1 MKSRRMLRFKSM
13 ISILICAVLALGL
26 SSGVACGMELGPTG
40 LSLSGEAEQTVNWF
54 LTEGELSLGITRYK
68 LSLDQDLRRA
78 GAGIDGHAHVSV
90 KGWYNHK
97 ASEGKWL
104 ELDEAYA
111 DIYHDLFDLR
121 LGQQLVS
128 WGTAYGFNP
137 TSYVNPLPSMA
148 TLTQGGLTELTG
160 LPVPA
165 VYVSAYP
172 SWKHMS
178 ADVGM
183 VLVLNPRLQGVP
195 LPEEYHAEILG
206 GIGYGVQAGLQ
217 APGAAEALAGAMLPL
232 LPPEMSGIPGIEVQL
247 AESIRN
253 AEVRLTSPEFSA
265 KPPNSFT
272 DRLELAGR
280 AGMNFGMWDLYLSG
294 FRGWEDTPVLWVE
307 TVPSME
313 VVPAVPIPQL
323 DVYMDIYPKA
333 AYRKATALGAAASGT
348 WGPYTFW
355 GEGSYTWPDKV
366 KELDAEGNIAMSTND
381 PYLRAV
387 VGADRMFGS
396 ASEYYVMGQYMYNG
410 SGSLLSPYRMPGEKA
425 KAGHYLA
432 AVGRATIHDDH
443 QIELM
448 NICNLRDKS
457 GLIVP
462 RYTYKVNPMLSA
474 WIGTTFLLGEEATEF
489 GNLSISKSVF
499 AGAKV
504 VW

>member
-78 GAGIDGHAHVSV
+78 GVGIDGHAHVSV

-121 LGQQLVS
+121 LGQQVVS

-148 TLTQGGLTELTG
+148 TLTQGGLMDLAG

-172 SWKHMS
+172 SWKDMS

-195 LPEEYHAEILG
+195 LPEEAQAMILQ
-206 GIGYGVQAGLQ
+206 GIKAGIEAGL
-217 APGAAEALAGAMLPL
+217 EANPEWL
-232 LPPEMSGIPGIEVQL
+232 LPPEMTD
-247 AESIRN
+247 
-253 AEVRLTSPEFSA
+253 VRLTSLKFAAAPPESL
-265 KPPNSFT
+265 T
-272 DRLELAGR
+272 DRLEVAGR
-280 AGMNFGMWDLYLSG
+280 AGMNFGMWDLYISG

-307 TVPSME
+307 NEITPLSIESPLPYVL
-313 VVPAVPIPQL
+313 V
-323 DVYMDIYPKA
+323 YPKA
-333 AYRKATALGAAASGT
+333 LYRKATALGAAASGT

-366 KELDAEGNIAMSTND
+366 KELDNEGNIPLSNND
-381 PYLRAV
+381 PYLRAI

-396 ASEYYVMGQYMYNG
+396 ASEYYVMGQYIYNG

-443 QIELM
+443 QIEIM

-489 GNLSISKSVF
+489 GSLSMSKSVF